1 MIFAWM
7 NARVDVDI
15 ERKREERREGKE
27 KKREGKGRQIAG
39 YFFMVSQT
47 VE

>member
-15 ERKREERREGKE
+15 KRKREESGIGERKKEREGKRD
-27 KKREGKGRQIAG
+27 K
-39 YFFMVSQT
+39 
-47 VE
+47 

>member
-15 ERKREERREGKE
+15 ERKREERGKRER
-27 KKREGKGRQIAG
+27 KKREGKRRQIAG
-39 YFFMVSQT
+39 YFFMGIPNG
-47 VE
+47 